1 MIKDIIRN
9 KIKKVN
15 HNEYGAYLTDY
26 ELTVLCMSLKN
37 LTDYQIQQKEV
48 SVQNRK
54 KGISNS
60 NWFYFTTNQ
69 IKNNNGDI
77 L

>member
-9 KIKKVN
+9 KIKKTN

-26 ELTVLCMSLKN
+26 ELTVLCMKLKN
-37 LTDYQIQQKEV
+37 FTDYQIQQKEV
-48 SVQNRK
+48 AVQNRK
-54 KGISNS
+54 KGISKS
-60 NWFYFTTNQ
+60 NWFYFTTDQ
-69 IKNNNGDI
+69 INSDNGEI